1 MQETKTANQLLFEMH
16 GGKKSNTMTANRRP
30 TKPAK
35 PAKPTKPV
43 KPAKPTKPAKP
54 AKPANR
60 MPNKKAKSKTK
71 S

>member
-16 GGKKSNTMTANRRP
+16 GGKKSNTMTANRRQA
-30 TKPAK
+30 KQAK

-43 KPAKPTKPAKP
+43 
-54 AKPANR
+54 NR
-60 MPNKKAKSKTK
+60 TPNKKAKSKTK

>member
-43 KPAKPTKPAKP
+43 KPAKP

>member
-30 TKPAK
+30 A
-35 PAKPTKPV
+35 
-43 KPAKPTKPAKP
+43 KPAKP

>member
-35 PAKPTKPV
+35 PAKP
-43 KPAKPTKPAKP
+43 AKPTKPAKP